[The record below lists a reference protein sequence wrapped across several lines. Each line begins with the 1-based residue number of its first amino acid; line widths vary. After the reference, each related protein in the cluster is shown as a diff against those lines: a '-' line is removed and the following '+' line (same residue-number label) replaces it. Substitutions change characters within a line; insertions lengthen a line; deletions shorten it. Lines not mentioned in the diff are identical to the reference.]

1 MPNYFVGPLPWMN
14 LYMESKETIDLDFQ
28 KLWLILKRRWL
39 PAASVFSC
47 VVVLATVVASM
58 QKSVYEAQ
66 GKLLFKKRD
75 QISTLTGVDQQIGEL
90 DALAAKS
97 NPLNTEI
104 EIIRSIPFLEKT
116 IAALSLKTEDGFPL
130 KPQLLASEIALQN
143 LPLTD
148 VLQVSYQSTNPEE
161 AAAVVNKLMSLY
173 IENNI
178 LTNRAEAVAAGEFIE
193 KQLPKTEATVRQAE
207 VALRRFKEQNQ
218 IVALD
223 QEATS
228 AVAVIKQIEN
238 EITQTQAALAD
249 VKARSAMLQQK
260 VGMNSEEAIDT
271 SSLSQSA
278 AVQTALQQF
287 QQVEAE
293 LALQQTRFVEG
304 HPTIEALRERR
315 DALKALLQ
323 ERIGQA
329 VGNQRQ
335 VSNGNLQMG
344 ELRQRLTAD
353 FVNSEVQRLG
363 LDSRLAYLN
372 NVHSVYKQRASIL
385 PRLEQQQR
393 ELERRLAA
401 AQSTYQVLLARLQE
415 VRVAENKNIGN
426 ARVIEYA
433 LVPEVA
439 SSRKKLLILA
449 LGNVV
454 GIILAI
460 VTVFILEVSD
470 TSIKTLKEARE
481 LFGYTLLGTIPYF
494 GKKGAPLR
502 KDQES
507 SIPELPVRDI
517 PRSPVTEAYRMLQAN
532 LKFISSDKAL
542 EVIVVTSSVPKEG
555 KSTVSANLAAA
566 MAQLGRRVLLVDA
579 DMRHPM
585 QHHIWEL
592 TNAAGLSDVI
602 VGQAEF
608 EQSVTEV
615 MAKLDVLT
623 AGVIPPNP
631 MALLD
636 SKRMASLIDYFSE
649 HYDFVIIDAPPLLLA
664 ADALTLGRM
673 TDGVL
678 LVTRPGVVDSTSAAA
693 AKESLDRC
701 GQNVLG
707 LVVNGVIV
715 ENESDSYYY
724 YAKEYSSEE
733 RSTSREKATST
744 TKTYAG

>member
-1 MPNYFVGPLPWMN
+1 
-14 LYMESKETIDLDFQ
+14 MESKETIDLDFQ
-28 KLWLILKRRWL
+28 KLWLIVKRRWL
-39 PAASVFSC
+39 PAAGVFSC
-47 VVVLATVVASM
+47 VVIIATVLASM

-66 GKLLFKKRD
+66 GKLLFKKID
-75 QISTLTGVDQQIGEL
+75 QTSSLTGVGAQIGEL
-90 DALAAKS
+90 DSPAGKS
-97 NPLNTEI
+97 NNPLNTEI
-104 EIIRSIPFLEKT
+104 EIIRSIPFVEKT
-116 IAALSLKTEDGFPL
+116 IAALDLKTEQGAPL
-130 KPQLLASEIALQN
+130 KPEILANQIELKN

-148 VLQVSYQSTNPEE
+148 VLQVSYQSDNPEE
-161 AAAVVNKLMSLY
+161 AAAVVNKIMGLY

-178 LTNRAEAVAAGEFIE
+178 LTNRAEAVAAGEFIA
-193 KQLPKTEATVRQAE
+193 KQLPKTEATVRTAE

-228 AVAVIKQIEN
+228 AVSGIKQIESQ
-238 EITQTQAALAD
+238 ITDTQAALTDAN
-249 VKARSAMLQQK
+249 ARLAMLRQK
-260 VGMNSEEAIDT
+260 VGMNSKEAIAT

-278 AVQTALQQF
+278 GVQSVLQQF

-304 HPTIEALRERR
+304 HPTIQALKEKR

-323 ERIGQA
+323 DRVGQSLGA
-329 VGNQRQ
+329 QRQ
-335 VSNGNLQMG
+335 VSDGNLQMG
-344 ELRQRLTAD
+344 QIQQSLTAD
-353 FVNSEVQRLG
+353 LVNSEVQRLG
-363 LDSRLAYLN
+363 LASRLAYLN
-372 NVHSVYKQRASIL
+372 NVQSAYKQRASVL

-401 AQSTYQVLLARLQE
+401 AQSTYEVLLRRLQE
-415 VRVAENKNIGN
+415 VRVAENQNIGN

-439 SSRKKLLILA
+439 SNRKKLLILG
-449 LGNVV
+449 LGNVL
-454 GIILAI
+454 GMILAI
-460 VTVFILEVSD
+460 VTIFILEVSD
-470 TSIKTLKEARE
+470 KYIKTLKEARE
-481 LFGYTLLGTIPYF
+481 LFGYTLLGSIPYF
-494 GKKGAPLR
+494 GKKATPRR
-502 KDQES
+502 KDQEV
-507 SIPELPVRDI
+507 SIPELPVRDM
-517 PRSPVTEAYRMLQAN
+517 PRSPVSEAYRMLQAN
-532 LKFISSDKAL
+532 LKFLSSDKAL
-542 EVIVVTSSVPKEG
+542 KVIVVTSSVPREG

-608 EQSVTEV
+608 SSAVTEA

-623 AGVIPPNP
+623 AGVVPPNP

-649 HYDFVIIDAPPLLLA
+649 HYDFVIIDAPPLVLA

-678 LVTRPGVVDSTSAAA
+678 LVARPGVVDSTSAAA

-715 ENESDSYYY
+715 ENEADSYFY
-724 YAKEYSSEE
+724 YAKEYASEE
-733 RSTSREKATST
+733 RSITPEKPKSRST
-744 TKTYAG
+744 VSRA